1 MRWIGL
7 HLPALSLESFAA
19 TLPIAVRE
27 TPLALLDGH
36 AIAGVNEAAARL
48 GVRPGQKRATAL
60 ALAPRLVL
68 GSDDARRDAENL
80 SALAHAA
87 LAFTPCVTLDARG
100 HQVLLEVEAS
110 LRCFGGLEA
119 LLERL
124 RAALEPLGHRIDIA
138 SAPTAT
144 GAALLSRSLPL
155 PAGEIQHCPDLST
168 LRQALDRLPVW
179 HLGPAREHWDA
190 LQGMG
195 LRSIGDLRRLPRSG
209 LARRFGE
216 GLLDAIDRA
225 YGDRP
230 DPRDW
235 LVAPPVFA
243 SRIELFARADSAEQV
258 LHGARVLLAR
268 LVAWLGAQHARA
280 RCWSLVM
287 QHEPRRAET
296 PTQSRLE
303 IALAEPSA
311 DAAHLLSLLCERL
324 MRVQLAAPTL
334 ELALHCADIAR
345 GAPPSGE
352 LFPAPGSEREG
363 LVRLIERLQARL
375 GREQVQRIELRHD
388 HRPERACAMRPAQAL
403 PRSNS
408 AARAPQALVT
418 ATRPVWLLPAPL
430 PLSERAERPQL
441 DGAPLEFLSGP
452 ERIEAGWWDGAL
464 AERDYFIAQQKDG
477 SLVWVFRHRLP
488 GETQGGW
495 FLHGRFG

>member
-1 MRWIGL
+1 
-7 HLPALSLESFAA
+7 
-19 TLPIAVRE
+19 
-27 TPLALLDGH
+27 
-36 AIAGVNEAAARL
+36 
-48 GVRPGQKRATAL
+48 
-60 ALAPRLVL
+60 
-68 GSDDARRDAENL
+68 
-80 SALAHAA
+80 
-87 LAFTPCVTLDARG
+87 
-100 HQVLLEVEAS
+100 VLLEVEAS

-124 RAALEPLGHRIDIA
+124 HATLAPLGHRIDIA

-144 GAALLSRSLPL
+144 GAALLSRSRPL
-155 PAGEIQHCPDLST
+155 PSGERVQHCPDLPA
-168 LRQALDRLPVW
+168 LRQALESLPVW

-225 YGDRP
+225 FGDRP

-243 SRIELFARADSAEQV
+243 SRIELFARADSADQV

-280 RCWSLVM
+280 RRFSLVM

-296 PTQSRLE
+296 PPQGRLE

-311 DAAHLLSLLCERL
+311 DAAHLLALLRERL
-324 MRVQLAAPTL
+324 VRTQLAAPTL

-403 PRSNS
+403 PRSS
-408 AARAPQALVT
+408 PVARTQRHQALAGT
-418 ATRPVWLLPAPL
+418 ARPIWLLSAPL
-430 PLSERAERPQL
+430 PLSQRAERPQL
-441 DGAPLEFLSGP
+441 DGTPLEFLSGP